1 MNTFILLILFY
12 LMFGVGI
19 YFDMDKSQINKI
31 SKTKVE
37 MVKSFLMIVCFWG
50 IFILYVFIMS
60 LKGKIRGKK

>member
-1 MNTFILLILFY
+1 
-12 LMFGVGI
+12 MFGVGI